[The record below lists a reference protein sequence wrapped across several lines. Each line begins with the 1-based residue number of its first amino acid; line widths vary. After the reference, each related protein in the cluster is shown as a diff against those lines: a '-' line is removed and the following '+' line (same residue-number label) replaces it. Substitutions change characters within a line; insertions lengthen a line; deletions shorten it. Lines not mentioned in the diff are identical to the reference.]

1 MNTRNKFKYVG
12 ISVLLSLLFTAC
24 NISYQATKKEV
35 IATPVSFGSSTDSTT
50 SAQLKWNQFFKDQFL
65 VQLIDTA
72 LKNNQELN
80 IMNREISVATN
91 EIRARKG
98 AYLPFV
104 GVGGLAGADKIGRYT
119 SQGASDANN
128 TIIPGK
134 KNPDLLPNY
143 TVAAYA
149 NWEVDIW
156 KKLRNARQSA
166 VHTYLATVEGKNF
179 MVTNLISEI
188 ANSYYE
194 LMALDNQLEILQKNI
209 EIQQNALEIVKL
221 QKLAARVT
229 ELAVRKFEAEV
240 LKNQSRVFYI
250 KQQITI
256 TENRINFLVG
266 RYPQSI
272 QRNSNQFKELYFDSL
287 LVGVPAQ
294 LLRNRPDVKAAE
306 QSLLASKLDVKVAR
320 ACFYPSLMI
329 TSNIGTQA
337 INPAYLATLPASTL
351 YSIAGG
357 AFAPLVNRN
366 ALKANFATANAKQE
380 QAVYN
385 YERKILAGYVEVS
398 NQLANIENLKK
409 SYDYKTKQVEA
420 LTQSIDIST
429 GLFKSARADYM
440 EVLMTQRDALEA
452 KFELIETKKLQLNA
466 TVNMYKSLGGG
477 WR

>member
-1 MNTRNKFKYVG
+1 MSTKNKLKYVG
-12 ISVLLSLLFTAC
+12 ISVLLSLLVTAC

-35 IATPVSFGSSTDSTT
+35 IPTPVSYATTTDSN
-50 SAQLKWNQFFKDQFL
+50 SIAKQKWNEFFKDPLL

-80 IMNREISVATN
+80 IMQREIAVATN
-91 EIRARKG
+91 EIRSRKG

-104 GVGGLAGADKIGRYT
+104 GIGGLAGADKIGRYT
-119 SQGASDANN
+119 SQGASDATN

-134 KNPDLLPNY
+134 KNPDLLPNF

-149 NWEVDIW
+149 NWEIDIW

-179 MVTNLISEI
+179 LITNLIAEI

-229 ELAVRKFEAEV
+229 ELAVKKFEAEV
-240 LKNQSRVFYI
+240 LKNQSRLYYI
-250 KQQITI
+250 KQQITV

-266 RYPQSI
+266 RYPQTVA
-272 QRNSNQFKELYFDSL
+272 RNSTQFKDLISDSL
-287 LVGVPAQ
+287 NVGIPAQ
-294 LLRNRPDVKAAE
+294 LLRNRPDVMAAE
-306 QSLLASKLDVKVAR
+306 QSLLAAKLDVKVAK
-320 ACFYPSLMI
+320 ACFYPTLMI
-329 TSNIGTQA
+329 TSYLGTQA

-357 AFAPLVNRN
+357 AFAPLINRN
-366 ALKANFATANAKQE
+366 ALKANYASANAKQE
-380 QAVYN
+380 QAVFN

-398 NQLANIENLKK
+398 NQLATIENLKK
-409 SYDYKTKQVEA
+409 SYEFKTKQVEA
-420 LTQSIDIST
+420 LTQSIEIST

>member
-1 MNTRNKFKYVG
+1 MKTKNIIKYVG
-12 ISVLLSLLFTAC
+12 ISVVLSLLFTAC

-35 IATPVSFGSSTDSTT
+35 IASPVSYSNTTDTT
-50 SAQLKWNQFFKDQFL
+50 NIAQLKWNQFFKDPFL

-80 IMNREISVATN
+80 IMLREINVANN

-104 GVGGLAGADKIGRYT
+104 GIGGLAGADKIGRYT

-134 KNPDLLPNY
+134 KNPDMLPNY
-143 TVAAYA
+143 TIAAYA

-179 MVTNLISEI
+179 VVTNLISEI

-194 LMALDNQLEILQKNI
+194 LMALDNQLEILLKNI
-209 EIQQNALEIVKL
+209 EIQKNALEIVRL
-221 QKLAARVT
+221 QKISARVT
-229 ELAVRKFEAEV
+229 ELAVKKFEAEV
-240 LKNQSRVFYI
+240 LKNQGHLYYL
-250 KQQITI
+250 KQQITV

-266 RYPQSI
+266 RYPQTI
-272 QRNSNQFKELYFDSL
+272 QRNSAQFKELISDSL
-287 LVGVPAQ
+287 TSGIPLQ
-294 LLRNRPDVKAAE
+294 LLRNRPDLMAAE
-306 QSLLASKLDVKVAR
+306 QTLLATKLDVKVAK

-329 TSNIGTQA
+329 TSNLGTQA

-357 AFAPLVNRN
+357 AFAPLINRN
-366 ALKANFATANAKQE
+366 ALKANYASANAKQE

-385 YERKILAGYVEVS
+385 YERKILTGYVEVS

-409 SYDYKTKQVEA
+409 SYIFKTQQVEA
-420 LTQSIDIST
+420 LIQSIDIST
-429 GLFKSARADYM
+429 VLFKSARADYM
-440 EVLMTQRDALEA
+440 EVLLTQRDALEA
-452 KFELIETKKLQLNA
+452 KFDLIEILKEQLSA
-466 TVNMYKSLGGG
+466 RVNLYKSLGGG

>member
-1 MNTRNKFKYVG
+1 MKTKNIIKYVG
-12 ISVLLSLLFTAC
+12 ISVVLSLLFTAC

-35 IATPVSFGSSTDSTT
+35 IASPVSYSNTTDTT
-50 SAQLKWNQFFKDQFL
+50 NIAQLKWNQFFKDPFL

-80 IMNREISVATN
+80 IMLREINVANN

-104 GVGGLAGADKIGRYT
+104 GIGGLAGADKIGRYT

-134 KNPDLLPNY
+134 KNPDMLPNY
-143 TVAAYA
+143 TIAAYA

-194 LMALDNQLEILQKNI
+194 LMALDNQLEILLKNI
-209 EIQQNALEIVKL
+209 EIQKNALEIVRL
-221 QKLAARVT
+221 QKISARVT
-229 ELAVRKFEAEV
+229 ELAVKKFEAEV
-240 LKNQSRVFYI
+240 LKNQGHLYYL
-250 KQQITI
+250 KQQITV

-266 RYPQSI
+266 RYPQTI
-272 QRNSNQFKELYFDSL
+272 QRNSAQFKELISDSL
-287 LVGVPAQ
+287 TSGIPLQ
-294 LLRNRPDVKAAE
+294 LLRNRPDLMAAE
-306 QSLLASKLDVKVAR
+306 QTLLATKLDVKVAK

-329 TSNIGTQA
+329 TSNLGTQA

-357 AFAPLVNRN
+357 AFAPLINRN
-366 ALKANFATANAKQE
+366 ALKANYASANAKQE

-385 YERKILAGYVEVS
+385 YERKILTGYVEVS

-409 SYDYKTKQVEA
+409 SYIFKTQQVEA
-420 LTQSIDIST
+420 LIQSIDIST
-429 GLFKSARADYM
+429 VLFKSARADYM
-440 EVLMTQRDALEA
+440 EVLLTQRDALEA
-452 KFELIETKKLQLNA
+452 KFDLIEILKEQLSA
-466 TVNMYKSLGGG
+466 RVNLYKSLGGG

>member
-1 MNTRNKFKYVG
+1 MSTKNKLKYVG
-12 ISVLLSLLFTAC
+12 ISVLLSLLVTAC

-35 IATPVSFGSSTDSTT
+35 IPTPVSYATTTDSN
-50 SAQLKWNQFFKDQFL
+50 SIAKQKWNEFFKDPLL

-80 IMNREISVATN
+80 IMQREIAVATN

-104 GVGGLAGADKIGRYT
+104 GIGGLAGADKIGRYT
-119 SQGASDANN
+119 SQGASDATN

-134 KNPDLLPNY
+134 KNPDLLPNF

-149 NWEVDIW
+149 NWEIDIW

-179 MVTNLISEI
+179 LVTNLIAEI

-221 QKLAARVT
+221 QKIAARVT
-229 ELAVRKFEAEV
+229 ELAVKKFEAEV
-240 LKNQSRVFYI
+240 LKNQSRLYYI
-250 KQQITI
+250 KQQITV
-256 TENRINFLVG
+256 TENRISFLVG
-266 RYPQSI
+266 RYPQKVA
-272 QRNSNQFKELYFDSL
+272 RNSTQFKDLISDSL
-287 LVGVPAQ
+287 TVGIPAQ
-294 LLRNRPDVKAAE
+294 LLRNRPDVMAAE
-306 QSLLASKLDVKVAR
+306 QSLLAAKLDVKVAK
-320 ACFYPSLMI
+320 ACFYPTLMI
-329 TSNIGTQA
+329 TSNLGTQA

-357 AFAPLVNRN
+357 AFAPLINRN
-366 ALKANFATANAKQE
+366 ALKANYASANAKQE
-380 QAVYN
+380 QAVFN

-398 NQLANIENLKK
+398 NQLATIENLKK
-409 SYDYKTKQVEA
+409 SYEFKMKQVEA
-420 LTQSIDIST
+420 LTQSIEIST